1 MSARWA
7 RRLDVS
13 DVFRGDSPWPVRRD
27 EMVRRV
33 RRLDRDESDGELQD
47 IADRLGEAEDFDEW
61 DAPWNAFYDWADWNR
76 VWVVTR

>member
-1 MSARWA
+1 MRRWA

-13 DVFRGDSPWPVRRD
+13 DIFRGDAPWPERRD

-33 RRLDRDESDGELQD
+33 RALDPLENDGELQD
-47 IADRLGEAEDFDEW
+47 IADELGDAADGDEW
-61 DAPWNAFYDWADWNR
+61 DGPWDAFYDWADFND